1 MLPTAT
7 STPPWDPTVTVLV
20 ASISPVTFA
29 VSGSALAWISPVKV
43 NPAPKITTVPEA
55 SPVEG
60 IFIVNKAIE
69 LAPGEKVLLG
79 NITPL
84 YVPVTEIR
92 PGP

>member
-1 MLPTAT
+1 
-7 STPPWDPTVTVLV
+7 
-20 ASISPVTFA
+20 
-29 VSGSALAWISPVKV
+29 VKV